1 MRRSLF
7 FGAVAMAAAVLVAW
21 RIVKV
26 AGSSDAPFEPSSRLI
41 EVAPLCPWR
50 DPQGD
55 LQRFF
60 SGADRWQTE
69 TRVLS
74 GKRLDLEKQ
83 FGRPPA
89 ADENAVHVHRV
100 FRGLEFAGTILTRR
114 AKGEHGAIE
123 IVVAVNPDKTIRGVH
138 FQRLREPPEIA
149 EALIHSGAFEGRNL
163 GSGWDADR
171 DFPPVKAQ
179 ARISFAA
186 VAEAVR
192 CLLVLLATSEQPE
205 AFESTSR
212 HP

>member
-1 MRRSLF
+1 M
-7 FGAVAMAAAVLVAW
+7 GAAAIVAW
-21 RIVKV
+21 RMVKV
-26 AGSSDAPFEPSSRLI
+26 AESSHAPFEPASRLI
-41 EVAPLCPWR
+41 EPAPLCPWR

-55 LQRFF
+55 LERFF

-89 ADENAVHVHRV
+89 ADENAVQLHRV
-100 FRGLEFAGTILTRR
+100 FRGPEFAGTILTRR

-123 IVVAVNPDKTIRGVH
+123 IVLGVNPDKTIRGVH
-138 FQRLREPPEIA
+138 LQRLREPPEIA
-149 EALIHSGAFEGRNL
+149 ESLIHSGAFEGRTL

-205 AFESTSR
+205 AFEPTRR
-212 HP
+212 HH